1 MTIDAVPVG
10 RLLRDWRQRR
20 HLSQLDLACDAEIST
35 RHLSFIETGRA
46 SPSRDM
52 VLRLAERLEVPLR
65 SRNTLLTAAG
75 FAPMFAERPLA
86 DPALDSARIA
96 IDHLLAAHEPFPAL
110 AVDRHW
116 TLIASND
123 AARRLMGTVDLSR
136 FGPAVNVL
144 RLSLHPDG
152 LASRIVNFN
161 QWRSHI
167 LARLR
172 RQVDASADPV
182 LEALGT
188 ELAAYPIPSHAATAA
203 DEPHYGDVIIPL
215 RLDTEFGVL
224 SFLST
229 TTIFGTPVD
238 VTLAEIALETFFP
251 ADPETAHSLR
261 TIAQS

>member
-1 MTIDAVPVG
+1 MEAMPIG

-65 SRNTLLTAAG
+65 ARNTLLTAAG
-75 FAPMFAERPLA
+75 FAPIFAERPLA
-86 DPALDSARIA
+86 DPALASARVA
-96 IDHLLAAHEPFPAL
+96 IEHLLEAHEPFPAL

-116 TLIASND
+116 TLVASNE
-123 AARRLMGTVDLSR
+123 AARRLMGTVDLTR
-136 FGPAVNVL
+136 FGPAVNAL

-152 LASRIVNFN
+152 LASRIVNFT
-161 QWRSHI
+161 QWRGHV

-172 RQVDASADPV
+172 RQVDVSGDPV
-182 LEALGT
+182 LDALAA
-188 ELAAYPIPSHAATAA
+188 ELAAYPVPPQAAP
-203 DEPHYGDVIIPL
+203 DSDDLHYGDVIIPL
-215 RLDTEFGVL
+215 RLATDGGVL

-238 VTLAEIALETFFP
+238 VTLSEIALETFFP
-251 ADPETAHSLR
+251 ADAETASALQ
-261 TIAQS
+261 TLASS

>member
-1 MTIDAVPVG
+1 MTIEAVPVG

-20 HLSQLDLACDAEIST
+20 HLSQLDLAGDAEIST
-35 RHLSFIETGRA
+35 RHLSFIETGRS

-52 VLRLAERLEVPLR
+52 VLRLAERLDVPLR
-65 SRNTLLTAAG
+65 ARNTLLAAAG
-75 FAPMFAERPLA
+75 FAPMFSERTLA
-86 DPALDSARIA
+86 DPALESARIA

-116 TLIASND
+116 TLVASNE
-123 AARRLMGTVDLSR
+123 AARRLMGAVDLSR

-152 LASRIVNFN
+152 LASRIVNFG
-161 QWRSHI
+161 QWRAHI

-172 RQVDASADPV
+172 RQVDISADPV
-182 LEALGT
+182 LDALCA
-188 ELAAYPIPSHAATAA
+188 ELAAYPPPAENATELDA
-203 DEPHYGDVIIPL
+203 PHYGDVIIPL
-215 RLDTEFGVL
+215 RLATDGGVL

-238 VTLAEIALETFFP
+238 VTLSEIALESFFP
-251 ADPETAHSLR
+251 ADAGTADALR
-261 TIAQS
+261 ALSKS